1 MKVLT
6 CVDGSQWSGR
16 ALQHASRFLSPTD
29 ELVLLY
35 VAPRG
40 GPGYVE
46 SGQMVLEASLR
57 ASGLDRD
64 LEAYPV
70 TVRPRLCIGDPKEMI
85 PKVAEQE
92 EADVILM
99 GALGVDGFPHVSD
112 MSETARETAE
122 RTNCPVVVCSPR
134 GLELLLKEGRLVTQP
149 RSELARLSRALATG
163 PQTRSGLPVTSE
175 DEGARAGAPAPNA
188 ALTTTADERERVNR
202 GWRLLQQ
209 LSK

>member
-57 ASGLDRD
+57 ASGL
-64 LEAYPV
+64 ESYPLS
-70 TVRPRLCIGDPKEMI
+70 VRPRLCIGDPKEMI
-85 PKVAEQE
+85 PRVAEQE

-112 MSETARETAE
+112 MSDTARETAE
-122 RTNCPVVVCSPR
+122 RTNRPVVVCSPR

-149 RSELARLSRALATG
+149 RSELARLSRAMATAPQSGANPSVTAEEERSRGSVPVPNPALA
-163 PQTRSGLPVTSE
+163 
-175 DEGARAGAPAPNA
+175 A
-188 ALTTTADERERVNR
+188 AADERERVR
-202 GWRLLQQ
+202 GGWRLLHQ

>member
-6 CVDGSQWSGR
+6 CVDGSQWSRR

-46 SGQMVLEASLR
+46 SGQMVLEASIR
-57 ASGLDRD
+57 ASG

-85 PKVAEQE
+85 PQVAEQE
-92 EADVILM
+92 EADVIVM

-112 MSETARETAE
+112 MSDTARETAE
-122 RTNCPVVVCSPR
+122 RTNRPVVVCSPR

-149 RSELARLSRALATG
+149 RSELARLSRAMATTPRG
-163 PQTRSGLPVTSE
+163 GDGAPVTAE
-175 DEGARAGAPAPNA
+175 A
-188 ALTTTADERERVNR
+188 
-202 GWRLLQQ
+202 
-209 LSK
+209 

>member
-16 ALQHASRFLSPTD
+16 ALQHASHFLSPTD

-46 SGQMVLEASLR
+46 SGHMVLEAALR
-57 ASGLDRD
+57 ASGLDRE

-70 TVRPRLCIGDPKEMI
+70 SVRPRLCIGDPKEMI

-92 EADVILM
+92 DADVILM

-112 MSETARETAE
+112 MSDTARETAE
-122 RTNCPVVVCSPR
+122 RTNRPVVVCSPR

-149 RSELARLSRALATG
+149 RSELARLSRAVATSPRVAAG
-163 PQTRSGLPVTSE
+163 ISVAGEEERSRGGTH
-175 DEGARAGAPAPNA
+175 APDA
-188 ALTTTADERERVNR
+188 AFAAADGRERVKR
-202 GWRLLQQ
+202 TRRLLEK